1 LKAKFGPLAKVLTES
16 EAKIVAELNGVQGKP
31 VDIHGYYHPDLNL
44 VSKAMRPSETFN
56 AALSAL

>member
-1 LKAKFGPLAKVLTES
+1 
-16 EAKIVAELNGVQGKP
+16 